1 MKTRIYT
8 HPTAQELESLG
19 EQLRQGALVAI
30 PTETVYGL
38 GANGLD
44 AEAMARIYAAKG
56 RPSDNPLIL
65 HVPDSEAVRLLVKNI
80 SPIAQT
86 LMDTFWPGPLTITMP
101 KSDIVPD
108 KATGGLPNVALRCPD
123 HTLCREFLRAAGVP
137 VAAPSANISGRPSPT
152 RAEDVYHDM
161 NGKIEAIIDAGP
173 CTIGVEST
181 VVECNEDGVTILRP
195 GGITEEMLAKVV
207 GTVRY
212 DAALVG
218 ANTIP
223 KAPGMK
229 YKHYAPDAAMTT
241 YVGNVDAVVQ
251 AIVDQLKT
259 IALSTS
265 TTDKTK
271 VGLLISE
278 QCWQQ
283 MKSQVATMDFAVK
296 AITYDSK
303 EPAQSLAKELYSS
316 LLRFNEWN
324 ADVIIAEGVSPAGLG
339 TAVMNRMD
347 KASAH
352 RVIRV

>member
-1 MKTRIYT
+1 
-8 HPTAQELESLG
+8 
-19 EQLRQGALVAI
+19 
-30 PTETVYGL
+30 
-38 GANGLD
+38 
-44 AEAMARIYAAKG
+44 
-56 RPSDNPLIL
+56 
-65 HVPDSEAVRLLVKNI
+65 
-80 SPIAQT
+80 
-86 LMDTFWPGPLTITMP
+86 
-101 KSDIVPD
+101 
-108 KATGGLPNVALRCPD
+108 
-123 HTLCREFLRAAGVP
+123 
-137 VAAPSANISGRPSPT
+137 
-152 RAEDVYHDM
+152 
-161 NGKIEAIIDAGP
+161 
-173 CTIGVEST
+173 
-181 VVECNEDGVTILRP
+181 
-195 GGITEEMLAKVV
+195 
-207 GTVRY
+207 
-212 DAALVG
+212 LVG

-259 IALSTS
+259 IAPSTS
-265 TTDKTK
+265 ATDKTK

-278 QCWQQ
+278 QCWQR